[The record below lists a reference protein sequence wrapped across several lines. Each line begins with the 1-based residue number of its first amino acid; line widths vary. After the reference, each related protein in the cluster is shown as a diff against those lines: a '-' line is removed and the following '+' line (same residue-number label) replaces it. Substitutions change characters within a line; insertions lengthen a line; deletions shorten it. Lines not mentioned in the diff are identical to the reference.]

1 MPRRRNTVRE
11 RVLAHLATRRLLTSI
26 REEGDRDRHELP
38 VPAGF
43 VEPDEAVAVPGI
55 LEQLEREGL
64 VERSEEVHP
73 FDSSEYQVTWRLA
86 TDESRGLRV
95 TPAKTDGDGSGTAT
109 ASPLKNEL
117 KGSP

>member
-11 RVLAHLATRRLLTSI
+11 RVLAYLATRRLLTSI

-43 VEPDEAVAVPGI
+43 VEPDEAEAVPGI

-73 FDSSEYQVTWRLA
+73 FDSSEYQVTWRLVA
-86 TDESRGLRV
+86 TEPRGRRV
-95 TPAKTDGDGSGTAT
+95 TRSTTEGDGSGTAF
-109 ASPLKNEL
+109 PVKNDL
-117 KGSP
+117 NGSS